1 MELHPVLRVENHEL
15 IKKPKVEV
23 DVAPV
28 GLVENAEEVKKPKVE
43 EENAEDVKT
52 PGKLE
57 EVAPINFRETFT
69 VEMARIQF
77 KKEPGNSYNAFIADV
92 LNGST
97 WANGVTPQTEDFAR
111 LKHEFVTMKLGCDHE
126 VNSSPVVCNVWKTQG
141 HFFFSAV
148 GHITDYRVSFD
159 CVMATLRNSSP
170 LQVFCPLCE
179 VENSKHRL
187 EFPYFRYD
195 VAQSGYAAVINELAT
210 KRTNTCYLSKLRF

>member
-1 MELHPVLRVENHEL
+1 MSAMPGPANERRRAAVQLSDRRRHIHAGGRSQPKRIGWHPWNPTGSPRGRTSRRVENHEL

-97 WANGVTPQTEDFAR
+97 TSGGRVRHYIQMFVDKKVFRVTTERDGTDTYYFDSSYDAF
-111 LKHEFVTMKLGCDHE
+111 KHL
-126 VNSSPVVCNVWKTQG
+126 
-141 HFFFSAV
+141 
-148 GHITDYRVSFD
+148 
-159 CVMATLRNSSP
+159 
-170 LQVFCPLCE
+170 
-179 VENSKHRL
+179 
-187 EFPYFRYD
+187 
-195 VAQSGYAAVINELAT
+195 
-210 KRTNTCYLSKLRF
+210 